1 MCLSLIIRAKKEFQD
16 LHSLQSL
23 KLRGMPMGIL
33 LFFFVSYIGVELSKS
48 LNDSDQV
55 KNEQKK
61 LYILIRRQGVGC
73 FKGTFCV

>member
-1 MCLSLIIRAKKEFQD
+1 
-16 LHSLQSL
+16 
-23 KLRGMPMGIL
+23 MGIL